1 MDIILFCLGVWWL
14 GGLLGLR
21 NRRPKHKRK
30 RSYWKPHWTSMTMK
44 SIPAEMVSRFF

>member
-30 RSYWKPHWTSMTMK
+30 RSYWKPPLDEYDYEEHTRRNGK
-44 SIPAEMVSRFF
+44 

>member
-14 GGLLGLR
+14 GGLLGFR

-30 RSYWKPHWTSMTMK
+30 RGYWKPPLDEYDYEEHTRRNGK
-44 SIPAEMVSRFF
+44 